1 MLMTTLF
8 MHHYYIPKVDYG
20 HTYITN
26 FHEEF
31 DNADHI
37 GTEAILETYNRLFE
51 EWKSNK
57 TYLRELM
64 LVLNHRIGF
73 WDDMY
78 CKEPTNKQHL
88 KFSLL
93 YLDLFEKV
101 HKYIKRMY
109 YNETRKDWEI
119 LE

>member
-1 MLMTTLF
+1 MTTLYL
-8 MHHYYIPKVDYG
+8 HHYYVPKVDYG

-64 LVLNHRIGF
+64 LVLNHRIG
-73 WDDMY
+73 
-78 CKEPTNKQHL
+78 
-88 KFSLL
+88 LL

-119 LE
+119 IE